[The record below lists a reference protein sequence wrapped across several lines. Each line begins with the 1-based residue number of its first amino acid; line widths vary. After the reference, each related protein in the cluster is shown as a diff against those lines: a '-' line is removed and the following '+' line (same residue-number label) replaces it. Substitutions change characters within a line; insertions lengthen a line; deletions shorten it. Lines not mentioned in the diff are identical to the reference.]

1 MSCLNKLKIKSVCV
15 YVCICGVYTHACHGT
30 YVERREQFTPLI
42 MWGAGIKLKIV
53 RLTICLYPPSHFISP
68 CSALPYS
75 SWGQI
80 HVLKHHTKRQLAN
93 HLASAFDPSSTVI
106 ATAFSNTCPFIFVV
120 PDEWY
125 TL

>member
-1 MSCLNKLKIKSVCV
+1 MCAYVV
-15 YVCICGVYTHACHGT
+15 YIHMHVMAHMWNA
-30 YVERREQFTPLI
+30 ENSSLLSLI
-42 MWGAGIKLKIV
+42 MWGAGIRLKIV

-106 ATAFSNTCPFIFVV
+106 ATAFSNTRPFIFVV